1 MSQRPLPHWH
11 SPEHVRQ
18 ILLALPEKKRNRA
31 LYQLIDQFDYNYHHE
46 PCATPVQLATL
57 RLLWHDPRF
66 QTLEN
71 LKHWLYNVLCSD
83 PAHWLTLQTDIL
95 QLIDTLHPE
104 TCRTYGDFG
113 GMHQPA
119 DILQAFVAQLF
130 ARATPAALGMA
141 WDCLYWNAEL
151 RQLRPDWAQWLNDQ
165 IVHSKNQ

>member
-95 QLIDTLHPE
+95 QLMDTLHPE

-141 WDCLYWNAEL
+141 GDCLYWNAEL
-151 RQLRPDWAQWLNDQ
+151 RQLRPDWAQWLNNQ